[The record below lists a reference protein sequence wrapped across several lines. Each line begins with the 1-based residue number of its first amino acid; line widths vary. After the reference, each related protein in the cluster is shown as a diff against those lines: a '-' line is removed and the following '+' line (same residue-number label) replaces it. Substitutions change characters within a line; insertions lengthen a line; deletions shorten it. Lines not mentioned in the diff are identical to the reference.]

1 MAITKSQNRA
11 TMTMAALF
19 GKLREHEL
27 ELGRLNDEEDQG
39 RKKNIAFKTE
49 VVKGKKQKE
58 EEDSD
63 DDENLS
69 LMIKKFTKFMKAKGR
84 NQFKSNKKE
93 NQGSSSNFKCYGCG
107 ETGHVKADCPNSKR
121 SDEKKSKKYYKKKAY
136 IAWEDNAP
144 SSSNS
149 EGSDEEEANFC
160 LMANNNHSDS
170 EVSSSDN
177 ENEND
182 YDSLYDAFQE
192 LLAKSSK
199 LDIAH
204 KKLKSDF
211 KELQRNFEKS
221 LEEENA
227 LKNKILSL
235 ENREIETVECAS
247 CKSYMFD
254 LMILENQLKN
264 ALENKSF
271 EKHVCEKKNLSRN
284 KYVPKNK
291 IKKAR
296 KVWVEKG
303 TAHSKNTCIAT
314 CFYCMKKRH
323 TSNKCNIKHYDVP
336 NGKYTWMSIVR

>member
-1 MAITKSQNRA
+1 MGQPQAQLIWGKPF
-11 TMTMAALF
+11 LF
-19 GKLREHEL
+19 RVE
-27 ELGRLNDEEDQG
+27 
-39 RKKNIAFKTE
+39 
-49 VVKGKKQKE
+49 
-58 EEDSD
+58 
-63 DDENLS
+63 
-69 LMIKKFTKFMKAKGR
+69 IKRGFYK
-84 NQFKSNKKE
+84 
-93 NQGSSSNFKCYGCG
+93 

-136 IAWEDNAP
+136 IAWEDNAS

-149 EGSDEEEANFC
+149 EGSDEEEAKFC
-160 LMANNNHSDS
+160 LMANNDNSDN

-177 ENEND
+177 GNGND
-182 YDSLYDAFQE
+182 YDSLYDASQE

-211 KELQRNFEKS
+211 KGLQRNFEKS

-235 ENREIETVECAS
+235 ENREIKTVECAS

-271 EKHVCEKKNLSRN
+271 EKHV
-284 KYVPKNK
+284 
-291 IKKAR
+291 
-296 KVWVEKG
+296 
-303 TAHSKNTCIAT
+303 
-314 CFYCMKKRH
+314 FMKK
-323 TSNKCNIKHYDVP
+323 SKQKQVC
-336 NGKYTWMSIVR
+336 S